1 MESYEQCGQ
10 GQSYCS
16 LCTLYTIHRL
26 VFVTRLIINKI
37 NKVQWVDFKLE
48 NDLVSLHSLKT
59 MGLSPFGAS
68 ASLFLRNGE
77 LLGHFP
83 IHISLTITITHLYIT
98 YHYYYTLISL
108 TITITHLYH
117 LPLLLHTYISLTIT
131 ITHLYITYHYYY
143 TLISLTI
150 TITHLYHSP
159 LITHGSIYIYRCSDL
174 FSKLVCVQLFW
185 QQRIISSYLNRL
197 LKMRSG

>member
-16 LCTLYTIHRL
+16 LCTLYTIARL
-26 VFVTRLIINKI
+26 FFVTRLIINKI

-131 ITHLYITYHYYY
+131 ITHLYHLPLLLHTYITLH
-143 TLISLTI
+143 SL
-150 TITHLYHSP
+150 LM
-159 LITHGSIYIYRCSDL
+159 GQFIYIVVRT
-174 FSKLVCVQLFW
+174 FSVNWSVFSCFGNNVLLVPIW
-185 QQRIISSYLNRL
+185 TDY
-197 LKMRSG
+197 